1 MLRAGRAAEPETLE
15 IGVSGPEQRA
25 EIEEIWRASF
35 PEDSAAAR
43 ALFLDRL
50 LPCGYCLSGSVGGR
64 PVTMAFLLPA
74 ELETGT
80 AVLPLQY
87 IFAAATLPACRGRGL
102 FGRLLRQ
109 ALERAREQG
118 IAASFLRPAE
128 PGLAAYYE
136 RFGYRPF
143 FRSAAERV
151 GRETFHPA
159 GALPAGGFALLEDER
174 NAAAFRNAALEGR
187 PVWVRWPDELAA
199 LAADAAGL
207 SGGGAFAGEGGFAL
221 CEPAG
226 DTLFIRDWSCRPAA
240 EKELRAAVAAH
251 FPQREIALSR
261 PAAPGEG
268 EPFGWLCPLN
278 GGRGFWAS
286 LEKKS
291 PYLGLAF
298 E

>member
-1 MLRAGRAAEPETLE
+1 MLRAHCTDGPDRLE

-50 LPCGYCLSGSVGGR
+50 LPSGYCLSGSVGGR

-80 AVLPLQY
+80 AALPLQY
-87 IFAAATLPACRGRGL
+87 ILAAATLPACRGRGL

-109 ALERAREQG
+109 ALKRAREQG
-118 IAASFLRPAE
+118 TAASFLRPAE

-143 FRSAAERV
+143 FRAAAERA
-151 GRETFHPA
+151 GREMFHP
-159 GALPAGGFALLEDER
+159 GEALPDGGFALLEDER
-174 NAAAFRNAALEGR
+174 NAAAFRNAALEGH

-199 LAADAAGL
+199 LAAGSAGL
-207 SGGGAFAGEGGFAL
+207 SGGGAFVGEGGFAL

-268 EPFGWLCPLN
+268 ESFGWLCPLN
-278 GGRGFWAS
+278 GGRDFWAS